1 MRQLLTSRI
10 TVLVLSLSILR
21 LIASP
26 FFGYGVDEAHYVLYA
41 KNLALSY
48 FDHPPLVGWTHSV
61 FSAFIQNEFAAR
73 VPAILLGALNS
84 FLIYD
89 LLKEKDKNGA
99 FLAVIALNG
108 SLTIGVLFLT
118 LMPDSLLIT
127 SMLLLLYAVKRL
139 EGEKTFL
146 NYLYIGLILGVAGLS
161 KYTAVLL
168 VPALFAYIAYKKR
181 YDIIFN
187 SKTLVS
193 ILVSCAVISPVL
205 IWNIQ
210 NDFASF
216 AFQASHVSGGD
227 KIDIKTFFTSLGRQA
242 ATYNPALF
250 LIAFFGLYKAAKN
263 REFLLPLCIGV
274 AVVLFMFYSQSKQ
287 VALPHWI
294 SPFFVLFIPIGTLYL
309 YKTAPKTTKYIVYIS
324 LAIAVLIHLELIF
337 KIGKFP
343 DYKSPFRDIAGWDNG
358 SKIGANIA
366 KQRCADGLA
375 VTNWSEAS
383 RVILY
388 SEFPVFLLDS
398 RVDQFDMWQKESPE
412 GKNLLFINPKTFY
425 RDINGSYRCDEIIP
439 AGRYDETINGGIV
452 DSFSYELCINY
463 QGIR

>member
-127 SMLLLLYAVKRL
+127 MMLLLLYAVKRL

-161 KYTAVLL
+161 KYTDR
-168 VPALFAYIAYKKR
+168 K
-181 YDIIFN
+181 
-187 SKTLVS
+187 S
-193 ILVSCAVISPVL
+193 
-205 IWNIQ
+205 
-210 NDFASF
+210 
-216 AFQASHVSGGD
+216 
-227 KIDIKTFFTSLGRQA
+227 
-242 ATYNPALF
+242 
-250 LIAFFGLYKAAKN
+250 
-263 REFLLPLCIGV
+263 
-274 AVVLFMFYSQSKQ
+274 VV
-287 VALPHWI
+287 
-294 SPFFVLFIPIGTLYL
+294 
-309 YKTAPKTTKYIVYIS
+309 
-324 LAIAVLIHLELIF
+324 
-337 KIGKFP
+337 
-343 DYKSPFRDIAGWDNG
+343 
-358 SKIGANIA
+358 
-366 KQRCADGLA
+366 
-375 VTNWSEAS
+375 
-383 RVILY
+383 
-388 SEFPVFLLDS
+388 
-398 RVDQFDMWQKESPE
+398 
-412 GKNLLFINPKTFY
+412 
-425 RDINGSYRCDEIIP
+425 
-439 AGRYDETINGGIV
+439 
-452 DSFSYELCINY
+452 
-463 QGIR
+463 